1 MNRTGM
7 SQEQSRDAKSPD
19 GFITTE
25 ESLQYLIRHADKMG
39 IISLIEF
46 PPFLVEAS
54 LVFRPFCEKIPHT
67 FPLECNGIPPRCLNT
82 SCIFGKWEFNQALP

>member
-54 LVFRPFCEKIPHT
+54 LIFRPFCEKTSHACSPGVQWH
-67 FPLECNGIPPRCLNT
+67 PPEVSEHLLYFR
-82 SCIFGKWEFNQALP
+82 